1 MLVGLMEPIMYYVPV
16 RPGMESWWGLDFPHP
31 SRPVL
36 RPTQP
41 PVQVMADLVFGGKA
55 TGTQR

>member
-1 MLVGLMEPIMYYVPV
+1 LLFSTE
-16 RPGMESWWGLDFPHP
+16 

-41 PVQVMADLVFGGKA
+41 PVQWVLWGCLLCEAVKFTNHLN
-55 TGTQR
+55 